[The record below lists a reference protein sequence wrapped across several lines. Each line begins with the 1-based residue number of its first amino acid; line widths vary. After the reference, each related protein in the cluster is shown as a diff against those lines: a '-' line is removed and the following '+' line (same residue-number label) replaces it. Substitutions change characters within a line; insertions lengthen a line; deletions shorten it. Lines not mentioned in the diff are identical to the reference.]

1 MIYFYLTLTLYF
13 GIILI
18 NGFFSFKTE
27 MGLDIVWSDNPL
39 LIPMDKVKHRKY
51 FIGYTNRYEDFTY
64 RLKPKF
70 KIKVN
75 LR

>member
-39 LIPMDKVKHRKY
+39 LIPMDKVKNEKY

>member
-1 MIYFYLTLTLYF
+1 MIYFYLALTLYF

-18 NGFFSFKTE
+18 NGFFTFKTE
-27 MGLDIVWSDNPL
+27 IGLEVVWSDNIL
-39 LIPMDKVKHRKY
+39 LLPMEKVKHDKY
-51 FIGYTNRYEDFTY
+51 NIGYTNRYKDSTY

-70 KIKVN
+70 KVKVN